1 MGYVDA
7 TANANTQWTTATHNY
22 MAYNNG
28 AMAEGLRAFVQANY
42 PQTYNQIGSD
52 IAKYN
57 YLSMMG
63 LENTTRF
70 HDEVTNQGKDSE
82 YRQAISDFITS
93 ELPDCL

>member
-1 MGYVDA
+1 
-7 TANANTQWTTATHNY
+7 

-28 AMAEGLRAFVQANY
+28 IMAEGLRAFVQTNY
-42 PQTYNQIGSD
+42 PQTYAQIGSD

-70 HDEVTNQGKDSE
+70 RNEVTNQGKDAD
-82 YRQAISDFITS
+82 YRQAISDFVTS
-93 ELPDCL
+93 ERPECL